1 MFSSSLHHLWIKFYA
16 LNIDIIS
23 LLEWNWD
30 QKSVCGVYEGTEGKE
45 RGEIWNTTQ
54 EYWLSSGSRPDLE
67 SIPYYAQ
74 TCHQTAQMR
83 KVLEATDFREGLF
96 KALFLL
102 FWTYSGEQSY
112 SWVTGSGFGVAALFF
127 FSALSGSNGHL
138 QSLQMFWDLWQSFFH
153 ITAEVMKLSRYVLYI
168 FLVIF
173 EARSWK
179 MLHAHELLLVPVSF
193 QFPQC
198 TYHSVSPS
206 SCLLPPGWLNK
217 LKNN

>member
-83 KVLEATDFREGLF
+83 KVLEATDLREGLF

-102 FWTYSGEQSY
+102 LWTYSGEQSY
-112 SWVTGSGFGVAALFF
+112 SRVTGSGFGVAALFF
-127 FSALSGSNGHL
+127 FQHCQEAMVTFKACRCFGTFGNLSST
-138 QSLQMFWDLWQSFFH
+138 SLQGWWSS
-153 ITAEVMKLSRYVLYI
+153 TS
-168 FLVIF
+168 
-173 EARSWK
+173 SW
-179 MLHAHELLLVPVSF
+179 
-193 QFPQC
+193 
-198 TYHSVSPS
+198 
-206 SCLLPPGWLNK
+206 
-217 LKNN
+217 